1 MVTFQS
7 LKTELPAI
15 HQTSFPATFPIAGA
29 KSPVRLSALKRDRPS
44 SGKKP
49 SRTLPELARP
59 SVAARLGPDGAA
71 IPQVKK
77 WLFRFG
83 ALFLIPVLLLGG
95 GELILRL
102 AGYGYPTDFF
112 LPQRIGERETFVENG
127 RFAWRFFP
135 ARLARRPSPTVME
148 AHKHNGVF
156 RVFVFG
162 ESAAMGDPNPSFSV
176 SRILEVLLRERFQG
190 AQFEI
195 VNVAFTAINSHVI
208 LPIAQECAR
217 HQGDLWIIY
226 MGNNEVVGPFGPA
239 TIAGEPSLNLNLIRA
254 SVALKRFK
262 VGQLLEQ
269 AKTGL
274 MPGAAG
280 PISWAGLRMFVENQ
294 IRQEDSRL
302 SRVYDNFEANLQSML
317 RAGESTGARIL
328 VSTVASNLKD
338 CPPFSSAHAPELSES
353 RKASWDQAFQEGLKL
368 ESSGQFE
375 EAIRSY
381 TRAGEIDAG
390 FAELQFRLG
399 RCHLA
404 QNRIELARP
413 CFEQAR
419 DLDTLRFRADSR
431 LNAIVTHA
439 AVGQEGRG
447 IHLVDAREA
456 LGRACLD
463 GLPGD
468 ELFFDHVH
476 LSFEGNYA
484 LAAAFAEQA
493 AKALPGA
500 ISVKDT
506 GHWASA
512 ELCAQRL
519 ALTGWDRYQMYELM
533 ERRLQE
539 PPFAQQ
545 SNQAARLQRFR
556 EKLAGLKWALA
567 PGGLEQAAAL
577 YRSALEI
584 APNYFQLHENFAR
597 LLDARGDVEG
607 VIAHTRKFAELAP
620 HCPTPY
626 YNLGLISDAQGRA
639 TEALDY
645 FAQALRHRP
654 DYPEAFN
661 GIGQTQA
668 KRGLTNE
675 ALAAFQ
681 RALQLRP
688 DYVEALLNVGEMRE
702 KAHDF
707 ASARESYLKAFQ
719 IQSNSFAIRLHV
731 GDILVRTGDLFE
743 ATKHHAEAVRLQPA
757 KALSHFAGLIE
768 TQPADPMSHFLYAN
782 ALAAD
787 GRAPAALPQL
797 QEAVRLKPEF
807 WEARYLLG
815 VELALQNKLSEAEG
829 QFREVIRFNAN
840 FAPARVNLGV
850 ALAKA
855 MKLSDARQQFEA
867 ALQFDPTNKLARQYL
882 QTLQSMGR

>member
-1 MVTFQS
+1 MS
-7 LKTELPAI
+7 RP
-15 HQTSFPATFPIAGA
+15 GA
-29 KSPVRLSALKRDRPS
+29 EA
-44 SGKKP
+44 
-49 SRTLPELARP
+49 
-59 SVAARLGPDGAA
+59 AA

-77 WLFRFG
+77 WLFRLG
-83 ALFLIPVLLLGG
+83 AIFLIPVLLLLG

-112 LPQRIGERETFVENG
+112 LWQRIGERATFVENG

-135 ARLARRPSPTVME
+135 ARLARRPGPTVME
-148 AHKHNGVF
+148 APKRDGVF

-176 SRILEVLLRERFQG
+176 SRILQVLLRERFPRTS
-190 AQFEI
+190 FEV
-195 VNVAFTAINSHVI
+195 VNVAFTAINSHVL
-208 LPIAQECAR
+208 LPIARECAR

-226 MGNNEVVGPFGPA
+226 MGHNEVAGPFGPA
-239 TIAGEPSLNLNLIRA
+239 TIAGDPSLNLNLIRA

-274 MPGAAG
+274 RPGAAG
-280 PISWAGLRMFVENQ
+280 PSSWAGLRMFVENQ
-294 IRQEDSRL
+294 IRQEDPRL
-302 SRVYDNFEANLQSML
+302 SRVYANFEGNLQAML
-317 RAGESTGARIL
+317 RAGESAGARIL

-338 CPPFSSAHAPELSES
+338 CPPFSSAHAPGLSES
-353 RKASWDQAFQEGLKL
+353 RKASWDQAFQEGRKL
-368 ESSGQFE
+368 ESAGQFE

-381 TRAGEIDAG
+381 TRAAEIDAS

-404 QNRIELARP
+404 QNRPEPARP

-431 LNAIVTHA
+431 LNAILTRA
-439 AVGQEGRG
+439 ALGQEARG
-447 IHLVDAREA
+447 IHGVDGPETLA
-456 LGRACLD
+456 RACLD

-468 ELFFDHVH
+468 EFFLDHVH

-493 AKALPGA
+493 AKAMPSA
-500 ISVKDT
+500 ITAQDA

-512 ELCAQRL
+512 ELCGERL

-556 EKLAGLKWALA
+556 ETLAGLKGMLQ

-577 YRSALEI
+577 YRAALEL
-584 APNYFQLHENFAR
+584 APNDFQLHEGFAR
-597 LLDARGDVEG
+597 LLHSRGDVEG
-607 VIAHTRKFAELAP
+607 VMAHTRKFAELAP

-626 YNLGLISDAQGRA
+626 YNLGLLSDAQGRA

-645 FAQALRHRP
+645 FAQALRRRP

-661 GIGQTQA
+661 GMGQVQA
-668 KRGLTNE
+668 KRGLADE
-675 ALAAFQ
+675 ALAAY
-681 RALQLRP
+681 RSALRLRP
-688 DYVEALLNVGEMRE
+688 DYVEALLNVGELRE
-702 KAHDF
+702 QAGDF
-707 ASARESYLKAFQ
+707 ASARESYFKALQ
-719 IQSNSFAIRLHV
+719 IQSNSFAVRLHV

-768 TQPADPMSHFLYAN
+768 TQSADPMSHFLYAN

-787 GRAPAALPQL
+787 GRAAAAWPQL
-797 QEAVRLKPEF
+797 QEAVRLQPEF

-815 VELALQNKLSEAEG
+815 VELALQNKLSEAET
-829 QFREVIRFNAN
+829 QFREVIRLKAH

-855 MKLSDARQQFEA
+855 MKLSDARTQFEA